1 MKLHTDSPN
10 PALNTVTGYSPTGI
24 EINAMAYS
32 HSVMLLPE
40 GEVKLWKVANIQ
52 DIDTLH
58 IDKMAQFLPE
68 LIVLGTGLKQHF
80 LHPSLQVKLTSKRIG
95 LEVMATAAACRTY
108 NILMA
113 EGRKVLGA
121 FIVEPVVDLNI

>member
-1 MKLHTDSPN
+1 
-10 PALNTVTGYSPTGI
+10 VTGYSPTGI
-24 EINAMAYS
+24 EINAMAYP
-32 HSVMLLPE
+32 HSVLLLPE

>member
-1 MKLHTDSPN
+1 MKLHTDSRN

-24 EINAMAYS
+24 EINAMAYP
-32 HSVMLLPE
+32 HSVLLLPE

-95 LEVMATAAACRTY
+95 LEVMPTAAACRTY